1 MAAVSAGPLTK
12 QSGSRAMVRHD
23 LEFPR
28 MKVTG
33 ATPTGPAAGRVS
45 ARAAD
50 GFAVSQGGGTAQS
63 SATTAAGGVSGVA
76 GMSALMAL
84 QGVED
89 AVERRRRAV
98 RRGSGLLDRLDELK
112 LALLSDQDGEGA
124 LGSLRRTLAESRP
137 DDDHAPLNALLD
149 QIDLRAAVELAKAEV
164 RRSAA

>member
-1 MAAVSAGPLTK
+1 
-12 QSGSRAMVRHD
+12 
-23 LEFPR
+23 

-33 ATPTGPAAGRVS
+33 TTPTGPATGRPAARPAG
-45 ARAAD
+45 
-50 GFAVSQGGGTAQS
+50 GFAVSQGAGTAS
-63 SATTAAGGVSGVA
+63 ASATTAAGSVGGIADV
-76 GMSALMAL
+76 SALMAL

-89 AVERRRRAV
+89 VTERRRRAV

-112 LALLSDQDGEGA
+112 LAMLSDQDGEGA
-124 LGSLRRTLAESRP
+124 LSGLRRTLAESRP